1 MKQLIKSFLP
11 PIIFDATNKYR
22 QYINKNSY
30 SNQKFK
36 AWWNDFKG
44 TSNLENDLINMID
57 IFLETNSFTKMS
69 KYWNY
74 LNKKNIEQI
83 SQNGIDNFKQTIA
96 TNYYTWINGIKGD
109 FGENF
114 IKDIDKYNYSV
125 PIKEILKKHDYLEI
139 NESILFNA
147 MTVLLYDYVNSQYPE
162 LIRYC
167 DESDIGNSLFI
178 NINGK
183 KVSQDILSSAIEYSS
198 VINGL
203 KREPKKVL
211 ELGAGSGRTAEF
223 FLKKHENIKYVI
235 CDIAPALYV
244 LQFYLS
250 KTFKDKRIF
259 KFHEFENYSTIKNE
273 FENSAIA
280 FIMPHQLNLLP
291 IKYFDTFL
299 AIDCLHEMKEQQIE
313 NYFKIAN
320 RLGEFF
326 YFKAWK
332 STNVPFDN
340 ITLTEEKYIPLENWE
355 EIFKRNCYVPS
366 NYFEAMYRCNNQ

>member
-1 MKQLIKSFLP
+1 
-11 PIIFDATNKYR
+11 
-22 QYINKNSY
+22 
-30 SNQKFK
+30 
-36 AWWNDFKG
+36 
-44 TSNLENDLINMID
+44 
-57 IFLETNSFTKMS
+57 
-69 KYWNY
+69 
-74 LNKKNIEQI
+74 
-83 SQNGIDNFKQTIA
+83 
-96 TNYYTWINGIKGD
+96 
-109 FGENF
+109 
-114 IKDIDKYNYSV
+114 
-125 PIKEILKKHDYLEI
+125 
-139 NESILFNA
+139 